1 MKKFIK
7 PGFEFIFSVSL
18 IAILGLPPLVLA
30 QTQKNIEIKIVNGDT
45 TINGKDIKKLSAQ
58 ERKDALAEMDN
69 LPQTPLLNDGGKT
82 SNRVIIKKRVNTD
95 GKKNNIIIERS
106 MTDGNDQPVIADF
119 DTKDSTRK
127 DVRVRLKRLKGAD
140 SVQAFTYRFDTD
152 LPDMGMKTFSFNM
165 PRHKQ
170 GFEFSSR
177 NSQTFNYSNTDNDGI
192 NTNINF
198 RVSEPSKEKL
208 KRIAGTEKAELA
220 LNDLNLVPEF
230 STGKTTLSF
239 NLPAKTTADVKF
251 TDTEGKVLWA
261 DKATAGTFSKK
272 ISLPVNGVY
281 YLQVKQGANTAVK
294 KIIKE

>member
-58 ERKDALAEMDN
+58 ERNDALAEIDN

-82 SNRVIIKKRVNTD
+82 SNRIIIKKRVNTD

-106 MTDGNDQPVIADF
+106 MTDGDGPVIADF
-119 DTKDSTRK
+119 DSKDSSRK

-152 LPDMGMKTFSFNM
+152 LPEMGMKTFSFNM

-170 GFEFSSR
+170 GFEFNSR

-192 NTNINF
+192 STNISF

-208 KRIAGTEKAELA
+208 KRIAGVEKAELS

-239 NLPAKTTADVKF
+239 NLPAKTIADVKF
-251 TDTEGKVLWA
+251 TDTEGKLLWA

-281 YLQVKQGANTAVK
+281 YLQVKQGASTAVK

>member
-69 LPQTPLLNDGGKT
+69 LPQTPIYNNNSVVTNRKIVIERQTTGNGKNNQITIERNIDNDG
-82 SNRVIIKKRVNTD
+82 
-95 GKKNNIIIERS
+95 
-106 MTDGNDQPVIADF
+106 PVIADF
-119 DTKDSTRK
+119 DTKDSARK

-152 LPDMGMKTFSFNM
+152 LSDMGMKTFSFNM

-192 NTNINF
+192 NTNISF

-208 KRIAGTEKAELA
+208 KRIAGTEKAELV

-239 NLPAKTTADVKF
+239 NLPAKTIADVKF
-251 TDTEGKVLWA
+251 TDTDGKVLWT
-261 DKATAGTFSKK
+261 DKTTAGIFSKK
-272 ISLPVNGVY
+272 ISLPLNGVY
-281 YLQVKQGANTAVK
+281 YLQVKQGVNTAVK